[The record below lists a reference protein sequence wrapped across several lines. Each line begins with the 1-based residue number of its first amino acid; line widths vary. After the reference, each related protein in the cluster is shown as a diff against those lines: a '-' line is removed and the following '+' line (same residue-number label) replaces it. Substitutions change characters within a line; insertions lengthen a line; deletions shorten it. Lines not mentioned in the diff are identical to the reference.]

1 MKSGSETTFLE
12 RADRVQHE
20 EVVQQKPGRRWEF
33 PGVQC
38 LGFWALTAKGMGQI
52 PCQEIKTP

>member
-12 RADRVQHE
+12 RVQHE

-33 PGVQC
+33 PRVQW
-38 LGFWALTAKGMGQI
+38 LGFWALTAKGMG
-52 PCQEIKTP
+52 